1 MKIGN
6 LSFDNNVFLA
16 PMAGVTDLS
25 FRGLCKEMGCGL
37 VCTEMVSA
45 KALYY
50 GSENTQ
56 TLLRVS
62 DKEAPV
68 AVQIFGREP
77 EIMAEICEKYL
88 NPREDVCIIDIN
100 MGCPAPKIVKNKE
113 GSALMLEPDLAHDI
127 VKAIKKVS
135 KKPVTVKFRKGYDD
149 EHINAVEFG
158 KALEE
163 AGADAIAVHGRTRKQ
178 MYEGHS
184 DWEIIKKVKEA
195 VSIPVLGNGDVFSPE
210 DAIKMKE
217 LTNCDGIL
225 IARGSMGNP
234 WIFKQIQDALNGKIV
249 EEISYQDKIN
259 MCIRHYE
266 LAIKNDLASVL
277 RRNEIERKELDS
289 MREEWLAN
297 ITHDIKTPLASIQGY
312 AEIISDK
319 EYEFSKEEIQDYT
332 EIIYSKS
339 KYIKELVDELN
350 LSTRLKNNALTLN
363 KHNTNLVLLLRNII
377 IDILNDS
384 RYENRDIEFTSNID
398 VIEKEVDTI
407 LFKRALTNL
416 IFNAVVHNKED
427 VSIKVE
433 LKKIDRITVIIKDN
447 GNGISTEDLKHI
459 FDRYYRGTNTGEAHK
474 GSGLGMAISKEIINN
489 HGGDIKINSKLGHGT
504 EITIIL

>member
-1 MKIGN
+1 MDTIINQIKILVILTLIIDAIIALIFGY
-6 LSFDNNVFLA
+6 LFSRKLTKPMGEIINNVDVLA
-16 PMAGVTDLS
+16 KGNY
-25 FRGLCKEMGCGL
+25 GLCTKERGIY
-37 VCTEMVSA
+37 
-45 KALYY
+45 K
-50 GSENTQ
+50 
-56 TLLRVS
+56 
-62 DKEAPV
+62 
-68 AVQIFGREP
+68 
-77 EIMAEICEKYL
+77 
-88 NPREDVCIIDIN
+88 
-100 MGCPAPKIVKNKE
+100 
-113 GSALMLEPDLAHDI
+113 
-127 VKAIKKVS
+127 
-135 KKPVTVKFRKGYDD
+135 
-149 EHINAVEFG
+149 
-158 KALEE
+158 
-163 AGADAIAVHGRTRKQ
+163 
-178 MYEGHS
+178 
-184 DWEIIKKVKEA
+184 
-195 VSIPVLGNGDVFSPE
+195 DVF
-210 DAIKMKE
+210 ANI
-217 LTNCDGIL
+217 
-225 IARGSMGNP
+225 
-234 WIFKQIQDALNGKIV
+234 
-249 EEISYQDKIN
+249 
-259 MCIRHYE
+259 
-266 LAIKNDLASVL
+266 NDLANVL
-277 RRNEIERKELDS
+277 KRNEIERKELDS

-363 KHNTNLVLLLRNII
+363 KHNTNLVSLLRNII

-407 LFKRALTNL
+407 LLKRALTNL

-433 LKKIDRITVIIKDN
+433 LKKVDRITVIIKDN

-504 EITIIL
+504 EITIML

>member
-1 MKIGN
+1 MKTKWKITGN
-6 LSFDNNVFLA
+6 FII
-16 PMAGVTDLS
+16 TI
-25 FRGLCKEMGCGL
+25 
-37 VCTEMVSA
+37 
-45 KALYY
+45 
-50 GSENTQ
+50 
-56 TLLRVS
+56 
-62 DKEAPV
+62 V
-68 AVQIFGREP
+68 AVVILVVIINIFTILGMYVFQLATNQDNIALKDSP
-77 EIMAEICEKYL
+77 ETFVRNFEQYMYEEEGTL
-88 NPREDVCIIDIN
+88 TLS
-100 MGCPAPKIVKNKE
+100 KE
-113 GSALMLEPDLAHDI
+113 GNELLE
-127 VKAIKKVS
+127 KS
-135 KKPVTVKFRKGYDD
+135 
-149 EHINAVEFG
+149 
-158 KALEE
+158 
-163 AGADAIAVHGRTRKQ
+163 GAWIQ
-178 MYEGHS
+178 
-184 DWEIIKKVKEA
+184 
-195 VSIPVLGNGDVFSPE
+195 VLNDYG
-210 DAIKMKE
+210 
-217 LTNCDGIL
+217 
-225 IARGSMGNP
+225 
-234 WIFKQIQDALNGKIV
+234 
-249 EEISYQDKIN
+249 EEISSIN
-259 MCIRHYE
+259 MPKGVPKKYTPFDIVNNYKYREISYVNFMLEKDLSIGHVNIIFALPNNKVERITVSYSMDTIINQIKILVVLTLIIDAIIALIFGYLFSRKLTKPMGE
-266 LAIKNDLASVL
+266 IVNNVDVLAKGNYGLCTKERGIYKDVFANINDLASVL

-433 LKKIDRITVIIKDN
+433 LKKVDRITVIIKDN

-504 EITIIL
+504 KITIIL